1 MEQLPAPRQSRGAVL
16 VYALNRWQT
25 LAIVVVACLGVAAT
39 VLLLEANLP
48 LILFWAGFGVVGT
61 TAMVVVSFRDA
72 ESVDEALIT
81 RADLDELR
89 DRRLREMVTRAA
101 NYQRAIRRAVRE
113 TDSAELRGA
122 LDIITREVA
131 DPVGLIFNLAKRLEA
146 YRADTLIHDDLR
158 RLTAARQS
166 LSEAQSAQLANLETL
181 QRLMAEAAGAIDAA
195 LAQLGTS
202 YSAVQ
207 LARAGG
213 ALKSHTAQQAL
224 DDLRAQS
231 EQLRDLNTSLDEV
244 YAQRLR
250 GGR

>member
-1 MEQLPAPRQSRGAVL
+1 MSELPAPRNRRADIL

-25 LAIVVVACLGVAAT
+25 LAIVVVACLGIAAT
-39 VLLLEANLP
+39 VVALEANLA
-48 LILFWAGFGVVGT
+48 LILFWTGFGVVGT
-61 TAMVVVSFRDA
+61 AAMVVVSFRDA

-89 DRRLREMVTRAA
+89 DPKLREKVVRAA
-101 NYQRAIRRAVRE
+101 NYQRAIRRAVRQ
-113 TDSAELRGA
+113 TDAEELRTA
-122 LDIITREVA
+122 LDLITREVA

-146 YRADTLIHDDLR
+146 YRQDSLLHDDLR
-158 RLTAARQS
+158 RLVAARRD
-166 LSEAQSAQLANLETL
+166 LSEAEQGQLATLEKL
-181 QRLMAEAAGAIDAA
+181 QRLMNEAAGAIDAA

-213 ALKSHTAQQAL
+213 ALKSATAQQAL

-231 EQLRDLNTSLDEV
+231 AQLRDLTTSLDEV
-244 YAQRLR
+244 YAQRER
-250 GGR
+250 GGL